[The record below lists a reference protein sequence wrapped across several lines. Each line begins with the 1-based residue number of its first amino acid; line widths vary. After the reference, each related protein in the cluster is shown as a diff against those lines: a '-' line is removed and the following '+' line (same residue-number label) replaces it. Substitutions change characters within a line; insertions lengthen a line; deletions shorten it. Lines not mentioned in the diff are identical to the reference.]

1 MRLIVYHMKK
11 LLLIFMTIASASAFA
26 QHGTINIQ
34 ANLDSTNIL
43 QYSIDTL
50 ESYQVG
56 PGIVYT
62 RFDITNSSSTRH
74 TYHF

>member
-1 MRLIVYHMKK
+1 MKRFT
-11 LLLIFMTIASASAFA
+11 LLACLLCSISLFS

-34 ANLDSTNIL
+34 TNLDSTVIK

-56 PGIVYT
+56 PGVIYT
-62 RFDITNSSSTRH
+62 RFDITVKVNDIWQISAID
-74 TYHF
+74 FILF